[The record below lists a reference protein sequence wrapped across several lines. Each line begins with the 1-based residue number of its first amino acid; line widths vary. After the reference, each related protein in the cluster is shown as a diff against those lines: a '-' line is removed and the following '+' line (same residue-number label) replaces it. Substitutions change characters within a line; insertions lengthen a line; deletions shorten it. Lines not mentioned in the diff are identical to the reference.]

1 VSLSL
6 GSLLREKG
14 PTIATIIIVGVV
26 VFAVIDTVMSV
37 VDYTVASAVNATSAV
52 AQAVAS
58 QAGVPVEQTVAYRVG
73 NYTAV
78 ATELDASNIGL
89 PSLNRFAETAL
100 SLLGFVLKALGDK
113 VIFVALVALGIAI
126 FVYEEVIEGC
136 LLYTSP
142 SPRD

>member
-1 VSLSL
+1 MSLTL

-37 VDYTVASAVNATSAV
+37 INYAVASAVNATTV
-52 AQAVAS
+52 ASQVLAS
-58 QAGVPVEQTVAYRVG
+58 QAGVPIKRTITYSVG

-78 ATELDASNIGL
+78 ATELDASGIGL
-89 PSLNRFAETAL
+89 PSLNRFTETAL
-100 SLLGFVLKALGDK
+100 SFLGFVLRALGDK

-126 FVYEEVIEGC
+126 FVYEEVIEGE
-136 LLYTSP
+136 
-142 SPRD
+142 